1 MINSDENE
9 AAFLDMNML
18 PNSLLIDIGF
28 DPKINTNPTNNP
40 NNFFFGDKART
51 QSELAPT
58 ISIELPKYRQ
68 KKSSSLIQFNFLVSN
83 PHGKFSVQPGL
94 NHKISPN
101 SYVLF
106 SDGEFLR
113 YGVVVQTNYN
123 EEDHGKKCLLHK
135 DKPSIRFIDKD
146 RVLVPALIDRDKKAL
161 ILLKLIVERM
171 NIDDKIVFLE
181 TISFKFKAA
190 FQLGHKYQ
198 NQEIVSEICNQLKF
212 LYGCPVFPLFIE

>member
-68 KKSSSLIQFNFLVSN
+68 KHLAMRLPRIAGRRAKESAILFLALFPTADQIEKDEVRSCLNLTCEWFLQGLSN
-83 PHGKFSVQPGL
+83 R
-94 NHKISPN
+94 
-101 SYVLF
+101 
-106 SDGEFLR
+106 D
-113 YGVVVQTNYN
+113 
-123 EEDHGKKCLLHK
+123 
-135 DKPSIRFIDKD
+135 RF
-146 RVLVPALIDRDKKAL
+146 RAPACRSRL
-161 ILLKLIVERM
+161 
-171 NIDDKIVFLE
+171 
-181 TISFKFKAA
+181 
-190 FQLGHKYQ
+190 
-198 NQEIVSEICNQLKF
+198 
-212 LYGCPVFPLFIE
+212 PVRGGR